1 MIRNNSGRK
10 RTRSDPDGAVLLNSV
25 STNKEIS
32 LLEFC
37 SIFIAINGFLYT

>member
-25 STNKEIS
+25 STNKKKFFVRIVFNIHS
-32 LLEFC
+32 
-37 SIFIAINGFLYT
+37 Y